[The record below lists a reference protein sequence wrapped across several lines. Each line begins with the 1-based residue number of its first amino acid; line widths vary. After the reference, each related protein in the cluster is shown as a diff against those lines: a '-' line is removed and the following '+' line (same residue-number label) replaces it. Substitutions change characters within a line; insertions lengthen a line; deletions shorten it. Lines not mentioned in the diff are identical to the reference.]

1 MTRLPSSPRTRF
13 LVLTGALALAGCGGG
28 GGGGESDT
36 TGTGTM
42 RVALTDAPACGYDH
56 VYVTVDR
63 VRVHQNAGAADADGG
78 WSEVVLSPA
87 RRVDLLE
94 LTNGALEELG
104 QTPLPAGTY
113 TQMRLVLAENSAA
126 APMANSVVPTGG
138 SEIALDTPS
147 AQQSGLKMNVD
158 VAVAANQVADIVIDF
173 DACKS
178 VVRRGNS
185 GRYNLKPVLAAIPR
199 LSDAG
204 QRVTGYVVPALG
216 TGTTTVSLQLNGV
229 PVRATPPDATG
240 RFSLYPV
247 PPGTYDLVIAADGRA
262 TAVLTGVPVTA
273 SAVTAL
279 NTETARID
287 LPASATSRV
296 AAGTTAIAN
305 STTVPDAVVHALQSV
320 AGTPV
325 EVKAQPVDATTG
337 GFSFSLPIAAPVKA
351 AYAAGSASAPSFTAD
366 AAAAG
371 KYTLQ
376 ATATGRATQSAA
388 VDLTSANSTTTFTFP

>member
-1 MTRLPSSPRTRF
+1 MTRFNELPRARF
-13 LVLTGALALAGCGGG
+13 AALAGAIALAACGGG
-28 GGGGESDT
+28 GGDAEESA
-36 TGTGTM
+36 GTGTM

-63 VRVHQNAGAADADGG
+63 VRVHQSAGAAESDGG
-78 WSEVVLSPA
+78 WSEIVVSPA
-87 RRVDLLE
+87 RRVDLLG

-113 TQMRLVLAENSAA
+113 TQMRLVLADNSTAQ
-126 APMANSVVPTGG
+126 PMANSVVPTGG

-158 VAVAANQVADIVIDF
+158 VEVGANQVADVAIDF

-185 GRYNLKPVLAAIPR
+185 GRYNLKPVLAVIPR

-216 TGTTTVSLQLNGV
+216 SGATTVSLQLNGV
-229 PVRATPPDATG
+229 PVRSTPPDATG
-240 RFSLYPV
+240 RFTLYPV

-262 TAVLTGVPVTA
+262 TAVMTGVPVTA
-273 SAVTAL
+273 SAVTAI
-279 NTETARID
+279 NTDTARID
-287 LPASATSRV
+287 LPASATSRT

-305 STTVPDAVVHALQSV
+305 SSAVPDAVVHALQSV
-320 AGTPV
+320 TGTTV

-337 GFSFSLPIAAPVKA
+337 AFSLTLPAAAPVKT
-351 AYAAGSASAPSFTAD
+351 AYAAGAASAPVFAAD

-376 ATATGRATQSAA
+376 ATATGRAPQSAA
-388 VDLTSANSTTTFTFP
+388 VDLTSANSSTAFTFP

>member
-1 MTRLPSSPRTRF
+1 MRF
-13 LVLTGALALAGCGGG
+13 AALAGALALAGCGGG
-28 GGGGESDT
+28 SGGEEDT
-36 TGTGTM
+36 TAGTGSM

-63 VRVHQNAGAADADGG
+63 VRVHQSAGAAESDSG
-78 WSEVVLSPA
+78 WSEIVVSPA
-87 RRVDLLE
+87 RRVDLLA

-104 QTPLPAGTY
+104 QTPLPSGTY

-126 APMANSVVPTGG
+126 APLANSVVPSGG

-158 VAVAANQVADIVIDF
+158 VAVGANQVADVVIDF

-185 GRYNLKPVLAAIPR
+185 GRYNLKPVLSAIPR

-216 TGTTTVSLQLNGV
+216 SGATTVSLQLNGV

-273 SAVTAL
+273 SAVTAI
-279 NTETARID
+279 NAETARID
-287 LPASATSRV
+287 PPASATSRV
-296 AAGTTAIAN
+296 AAGTAAIAG
-305 STTVPDAVVHALQSV
+305 SSTVPDAVVHAQQTVS
-320 AGTPV
+320 GTTV

-337 GFSFSLPIAAPVKA
+337 AFSLTLPTAAPVKA
-351 AYAAGSASAPSFTAD
+351 AYAAGAASAPTFTAD

-371 KYTLQ
+371 RYTLR
-376 ATATGRATQSAA
+376 ATATDRTAQSAS
-388 VDLTSANSTTTFTFP
+388 VDLTSANSSTTFTFP

>member
-1 MTRLPSSPRTRF
+1 MTRLSLSPHLR
-13 LVLTGALALAGCGGG
+13 LAALAGALALAGCGGG
-28 GGGGESDT
+28 GADGDT
-36 TGTGTM
+36 AGTGTM

-63 VRVHQNAGAADADGG
+63 VRVHQSAGAAETDGG
-78 WSEVVLSPA
+78 WSEIVLSPA
-87 RRVDLLE
+87 RRVDLLA

-113 TQMRLVLAENSAA
+113 TQMRLVLAENAAA
-126 APMANSVVPTGG
+126 APLANSVVPSGG

-147 AQQSGLKMNVD
+147 AQQSGLKMNID
-158 VAVAANQVADIVIDF
+158 VAVGANQVADVVIDF

-185 GRYNLKPVLAAIPR
+185 GRYNLKPVLTAIPR

-216 TGTTTVSLQLNGV
+216 SGGAATVSLQLNGV

-262 TAVLTGVPVTA
+262 TAVMTGVPVSA
-273 SAVTAL
+273 SAVTTI
-279 NTETARID
+279 NTETTRID
-287 LPASATSRV
+287 PPASATSRT

-305 STTVPDAVVHALQSV
+305 STTLPDAVVRALQSV
-320 AGTPV
+320 SGTTV
-325 EVKAQPVDATTG
+325 EVKARPVDASTG
-337 GFSFSLPIAAPVKA
+337 AFSLTLPAAAPVKA
-351 AYAAGSASAPSFTAD
+351 AYAAGAASAPVFTPD

-376 ATATGRATQSAA
+376 ATATGRTAQSAA
-388 VDLTSANSTTTFTFP
+388 IDLTSTNSSTPFTFP

>member
-185 GRYNLKPVLAAIPR
+185 GRYNLKPVLAAISR

-204 QRVTGYVVPALG
+204 QRVSGYVVPALG

>member
-351 AYAAGSASAPSFTAD
+351 AYAAGSAPAPSFTAD

>member
-1 MTRLPSSPRTRF
+1 MTRLPFTPRLGFVT
-13 LVLTGALALAGCGGG
+13 LAGALALAACGGG
-28 GGGGESDT
+28 GSDAPA
-36 TGTGTM
+36 TGDGAM

-78 WSEVVLSPA
+78 WSEIVVSPA
-87 RRVDLLE
+87 RRVDLLA

-147 AQQSGLKMNVD
+147 AQQSGLKMNVN
-158 VAVAANQVADIVIDF
+158 VAVGANQVADVVIDF

-216 TGTTTVSLQLNGV
+216 SGATTVSLQLNGV

-262 TAVLTGVPVTA
+262 TAVMTGVPVTA
-273 SAVTAL
+273 SAVTTL
-279 NTETARID
+279 NATTSAID
-287 LPASATSRV
+287 LPASATSRT
-296 AAGTTAIAN
+296 ASGTTAITG
-305 STTVPDAVVHALQSV
+305 STTVPDAVVRALQSV
-320 AGTPV
+320 SGTTV
-325 EVKAQPVDATTG
+325 EVKAMPVDATTG
-337 GFSFSLPIAAPVKA
+337 GFSFTLPTAAPVKA
-351 AYAAGSASAPSFTAD
+351 AYAAGSASAPTFTAD
-366 AAAAG
+366 PAAAA

-376 ATATGRATQSAA
+376 ASAPGRTTQNANI
-388 VDLTSANSTTTFTFP
+388 DLTSANSSTTITFP